1 LSLDFC
7 LFLRKIRPQK
17 VRFDVL
23 GLKRHYF
30 LLLFN
35 FTDADVELLQFI
47 LLYNCAF
54 GLENAIDP
62 IGNKRM
68 IGGTN

>member
-7 LFLRKIRPQK
+7 LFLREVRPQK

-23 GLKRHYF
+23 GLKIHYL

-35 FTDADVELLQFI
+35 FTDADVELLQFV
-47 LLYNCAF
+47 LLNNCAF
-54 GLENAIDP
+54 CLENAIDP
-62 IGNKRM
+62 IGKKRM